1 MVDYLL
7 LYYIQALV
15 MNLRSLD
22 FQGGGVIAD
31 VGGPRSHQLEG
42 RHEGM
47 LELC

>member
-1 MVDYLL
+1 
-7 LYYIQALV
+7 

-22 FQGGGVIAD
+22 FQDGRVIAD

-42 RHEGM
+42 KREAT